1 MARPKGLPKSGGRKV
16 GSLNKRTEDLL
27 QIMEESGYNPLK
39 SLLAKYNDLPPEEQL
54 KIDLKLMEYVY
65 PKLKEQ
71 SLMVDSGN
79 KDINEVENQI
89 KTVFDVINSADPKI
103 NDLFGKVDRS
113 EFFNILASL
122 SANGIIGNDM
132 KLDQN

>member
-1 MARPKGLPKSGGRKV
+1 MPRPKGHPKSGGRKV

-71 SLMVDSGN
+71 NLVSKDFDSDCSNENPEHQFN
-79 KDINEVENQI
+79 KMFEI
-89 KTVFDVINSADPKI
+89 INSNDPEIIKMFKSY
-103 NDLFGKVDRS
+103 NRTD
-113 EFFNILASL
+113 FFEILANLSL
-122 SANGIIGNDM
+122 IYNYSLIE
-132 KLDQN
+132 